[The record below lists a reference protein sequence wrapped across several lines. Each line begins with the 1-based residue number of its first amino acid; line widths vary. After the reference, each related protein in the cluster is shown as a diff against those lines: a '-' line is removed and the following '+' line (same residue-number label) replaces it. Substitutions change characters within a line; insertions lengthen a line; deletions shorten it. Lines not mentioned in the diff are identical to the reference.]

1 MWITNFSTEYFMLR
15 KVIKTVDKL
24 LIVTWPKLAMY
35 AFIKMNCG
43 HEYEHM
49 SIAEYLSMRCTVMW
63 QVLSLRLCLYVC
75 MYVCMYL
82 CMYVCM

>member
-15 KVIKTVDKL
+15 KVIKTINKL
-24 LIVTWPKLAMY
+24 LIVTWPKLAMH
-35 AFIKMNCG
+35 AFIKMNYA

-49 SIAEYLSMRCTVMW
+49 SIAEYLSMRYTVVR

-75 MYVCMYL
+75 V
-82 CMYVCM
+82 